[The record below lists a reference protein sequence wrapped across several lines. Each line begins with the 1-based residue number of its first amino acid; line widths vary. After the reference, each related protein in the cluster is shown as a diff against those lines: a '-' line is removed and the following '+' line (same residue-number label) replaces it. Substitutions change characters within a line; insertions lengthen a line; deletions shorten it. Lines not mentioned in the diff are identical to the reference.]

1 MIQPNPMSKNVN
13 VILPGV
19 MLSFKV
25 ESKFFFPHN
34 FSVTVLNDYGT
45 VLVGGTGEQ
54 GDRLKKTYR
63 LVLDETIYS
72 LETTY
77 VGNAPYGMSQA
88 TLYPYKGNVVA
99 VAGD

>member
-54 GDRLKKTYR
+54 GDRLKKTYV
-63 LVLDETIYS
+63 VLLAALLFLTACAAYLFCI
-72 LETTY
+72 LR
-77 VGNAPYGMSQA
+77 
-88 TLYPYKGNVVA
+88 
-99 VAGD
+99 